1 MSFKPA
7 GRFSCV
13 HPPVQ
18 FGFAMLHDHPH
29 GLKNGG
35 HRPDR
40 RFIAPVRPAG
50 FLV

>member
-1 MSFKPA
+1 MSFRPA
-7 GRFSCV
+7 GRSCGV

-35 HRPDR
+35 HRLGR
-40 RFIAPVRPAG
+40 RFIAHVHPVG